1 MTTEIETAIEALNQ
15 QFAIHGL
22 ARCVAGKGNLPKIE
36 ITAPGSSAEIY
47 LHGAH
52 VTSWR
57 PAGAEDVIFLSEHS
71 RWEDGKAIRGGVPIC
86 FPWFRAKA
94 DSPQAPVHGFVRTKS
109 WQLASL
115 TQKGDAVVAELETS
129 SNDDTRKWWPYDFHL
144 LHRVTV
150 GANLTM
156 ELVVT
161 NTGSTPLRFE
171 EALHSYHRVGEVH
184 GVRVAGLDGTAFLD
198 NTDGNREKTQQG
210 DIVLTK
216 PTDNA
221 YLRTQSALELIDPTL
236 QRCIRIEKQHSG
248 TTIVWNPS
256 EQGAKALAD
265 LGDDEWKTMLCIE
278 ASNILGSAVELAP
291 GKQHVM
297 TATISVS

>member
-36 ITAPGSSAEIY
+36 ITALGSSAEIY

-71 RWEDGKAIRGGVPIC
+71 RWEDGKAIRGGVPVC

-94 DSPQAPVHGFVRTKS
+94 DDPKAPAHGFARTKS

-115 TQKGDAVVAELETS
+115 TQKGDAVVAELETT

-150 GANLTM
+150 GTSLTM

-161 NTGSTPLRFE
+161 NTGTTPLRFE

-184 GVRVAGLDGTAFLD
+184 GVRVAGLVGTVFLD

-210 DIVLTK
+210 DIVLSK

-221 YLRTQSALELIDPTL
+221 YLRTRSTLELIDPTL
-236 QRCIRIEKQHSG
+236 QRCIQIEKQHSG
-248 TTIVWNPS
+248 TTIVWNPW

-297 TATISVS
+297 TAMISVS

>member
-1 MTTEIETAIEALNQ
+1 MTTEIETEIEALNQ
-15 QFAIHGL
+15 QFAIPGL

-36 ITAPGSSAEIY
+36 IATPGSSAEIY
-47 LHGAH
+47 LHGAQ
-52 VTSWR
+52 VTLWR

-86 FPWFRAKA
+86 FPWFRSKA
-94 DSPQAPVHGFVRTKS
+94 DNPQAPAHGFVRTKS

-115 TQKGDAVVAELETS
+115 TQKGDAIVVELETT

-161 NTGSTPLRFE
+161 NTGSTTLRFE

-184 GVRVAGLDGTAFLD
+184 GVRVAGLDGTVFLD
-198 NTDGNREKTQQG
+198 NTDSNREKTQQG
-210 DIVLTK
+210 DIVLSK

-221 YLRTQSALELIDPTL
+221 YLRTQSTLELIDPTL
-236 QRCIRIEKQHSG
+236 QRCIQIEKQHSG
-248 TTIVWNPS
+248 TTIVWNPW